1 MIRKGDIVS
10 FKDIEG
16 GGEVLAVYLDKRALV
31 LRDDGFEEVF
41 PINDLLVPEVSE
53 QQMAEIMLYANFEQ
67 IIEQK
72 EGKKK
77 SKTNPK
83 LITRYHEPYEV
94 DLHIE
99 SIMERFRHLSNR
111 EILQIQIA
119 KARTKLE
126 YGLMNKQS
134 KLVFIHGV
142 GQGVLRDELYKMLS
156 EYPGIKHFDAS
167 YRKYGFGATEVNLI

>member
-1 MIRKGDIVS
+1 MICKGDIIC
-10 FKDIEG
+10 FKDAEG
-16 GGEVLAVYLDKRALV
+16 GGEVLAVYLDQRALV
-31 LRDDGFEEVF
+31 LRDDGFEQVF
-41 PINDLLVPEVSE
+41 PISELLVPQVSE
-53 QQMAEIMLYANFEQ
+53 EEMAHLMLNANFEA

-77 SKTNPK
+77 SKTDPK
-83 LITRYHEPYEV
+83 LVTKYHEPYEV

-99 SIMERFRHLSNR
+99 AIMERFKHLSNG
-111 EILQIQIA
+111 EILQIQIGH
-119 KARTKLE
+119 ARSKLE

-142 GQGVLRDELYKMLS
+142 GQGVLRDELYKMLC